1 MIRQSRKLIHEGKFV
16 AEVIVE
22 LLYSDESWSPT
33 MSLDD
38 ARKLDAV
45 RIALR
50 AGNLSEAAKYGAV
63 FELKPI
69 AAE

>member
-1 MIRQSRKLIHEGKFV
+1 MIRKSRKLIHEGKYA
-16 AEVIVE
+16 AEVMVE

-45 RIALR
+45 RLALR
-50 AGNLSEAAKYGAV
+50 AGNISEAAKYASV